1 MDHSTIVAI
10 ATATGGAI
18 GIIRLS
24 GPDALVIADRVFRSA
39 KGKTLA
45 QEAPYKLCFG
55 HVIAPSPDGGEEL
68 VDEVLASV
76 FHAPNSYT
84 GEDCVELNCH
94 GSRYILQRVVELLI
108 ASGARMAEP
117 GEFTKRAFLN
127 GKFDLSPAEAV
138 ADLISCYSAATH
150 RLAINQMRG
159 GVSTELSRLREQLLH
174 LTSLME
180 LELDFSEE
188 DVEFVSREEL
198 RTLAQTIEHRIDH
211 LAESFHTGNAIKNGV
226 TVAIIGAPN
235 VGKSTLLNALLKE
248 EKAIVSD
255 IQGTTRDVIEDVI
268 QIEGITFRF
277 FDTAGIRK
285 TTDRIEQM
293 GIDRTIQTLDR
304 AQIVLLLSEKGIDF
318 PHLQIPADK
327 TVLRV
332 VNKSDIT
339 HPQNSFIYNKVSPG
353 GYIHISALTGAG
365 MPLLTRQ
372 LVEAA
377 AVPSVSGNE
386 PVITSLRHYQ
396 SLILARAD
404 IRRVLEALQQQVP
417 CDLVSQDLRQCLHH
431 LAEIT
436 GGEITSEDVLGSIF
450 SSFCIGK

>member
-1 MDHSTIVAI
+1 MDNSTIVAI

-24 GPDALVIADRVFRSA
+24 GPEALIVCDHVFKSA
-39 KGKTLA
+39 KGRRLA
-45 QEAPYKLCFG
+45 DAKPYMLHFG
-55 HVIAPSPDGGEEL
+55 HICASNPDGGEEL
-68 VDEVLASV
+68 IDEVLVSV
-76 FHAPNSYT
+76 FRAPNSYT
-84 GEDCVELNCH
+84 GEDCVEINCH
-94 GSRYILQRVVELLI
+94 GSRFILQRVVELLI

-127 GKFDLSPAEAV
+127 GKFDLSQAEAV
-138 ADLISCYSAATH
+138 ADLISCYSTATH

-159 GVSTELSRLREQLLH
+159 GVSSELSRLRNQLLH

-198 RTLAQTIEHRIDH
+198 RSLALTIEDRIAH
-211 LAESFHTGNAIKNGV
+211 LADSFQTGNAIKNGV
-226 TVAIIGAPN
+226 TVAIVGAPN

-248 EKAIVSD
+248 EKAIVSEV
-255 IQGTTRDVIEDVI
+255 QGTTRDVIEDVI

-293 GIDRTIQTLDR
+293 GIDRTLQTLSR

-318 PHLQIPADK
+318 PHLDIPEDK
-327 TVLRV
+327 VVLRV

-339 HPQNSFIYNKVSPG
+339 HPQNSFIFNKVSPG

-365 MPLLTRQ
+365 MPLLTHE
-372 LVEAA
+372 LIKAA
-377 AVPSVSGNE
+377 AVPEINGNE
-386 PVITSLRHYQ
+386 PIITSLRHYE
-396 SLILARAD
+396 SLTLARSD
-404 IRRVLEALQQQVP
+404 IHRVLDALQNQIP

-436 GGEITSEDVLGSIF
+436 GGEITSDDVLGSIF